1 MWDGCGD
8 RTVLMVDDLSGAL
21 IWCEVGIAM
30 NVQKQVGN
38 FQEGWTL
45 GRLHSE
51 S

>member
-1 MWDGCGD
+1 
-8 RTVLMVDDLSGAL
+8 MVDDLSGAL